1 MKPTLLFSVLLWKVV
16 LGLVPQILSH
26 SSGLETNECN
36 RNIRRDLICTIPLVI
51 WGTIVAAP
59 LSAGASLVQ
68 PQRRG
73 VTTVILDSADAKLGV
88 KLEDITLTLTM
99 TKYPVVQEVIP
110 DSAASVEGIRPGMVI
125 LGQTSSASLVQRL
138 QRGPY
143 PYAVQFYDLSVEYEA
158 ATTPASALEQARQEA
173 DRQINVKEPRLSP
186 RGTGLGVKTTRRVKK
201 SDCTLEARNGDSV
214 TIIYEARVASPGG
227 PIYDSTASQQGQPV
241 TFRLGDGKVISGV
254 DIGIG
259 GMCQGEI
266 RELDIPSGLGY
277 GRLGSEIFDLPGDV
291 RLWWKVELI
300 ELVEGEK
307 KFPFRS

>member
-16 LGLVPQILSH
+16 LGLVPQMLSH
-26 SSGLETNECN
+26 SSRLESNECN
-36 RNIRRDLICTIPLVI
+36 RNIRRDLIRTIPLVI
-51 WGTIVAAP
+51 SGTIVAAP

-68 PQRRG
+68 PERRG

-88 KLEDITLTLTM
+88 KLEDFTLTLTM
-99 TKYPVVQEVIP
+99 TKCPVVQEVIP
-110 DSAASVEGIRPGMVI
+110 NSAASVEGIQPGMVI
-125 LGQTSSASLVQRL
+125 LGQTSSVSLVQRL

-143 PYAVQFYDLSVEYEA
+143 PYAVQFYDLSVEYDA

-186 RGTGLGVKTTRRVKK
+186 RGTGLGVKTIRKVKK
-201 SDCTLEARNGDSV
+201 SDCTLEARNGDYV
-214 TIIYEARVASPGG
+214 TIIYEARIASPGG

-277 GRLGSEIFDLPGDV
+277 GRLGSERFDLPGDV
-291 RLWWKVELI
+291 RLWWKIELL

-307 KFPFRS
+307 KFPFRT